1 MKKMEIGTS
10 LLAVIFVVLVVWLSK
25 TVCDQITNEV
35 DTIETKVGQ
44 KLILQKDTLM
54 IIDYSILN
62 SNYTLEDG
70 RQISFDLADK
80 LELVGKNK
88 TTTTAD

>member
-1 MKKMEIGTS
+1 MKKMAIGTG
-10 LLAVIFVVLVVWLSK
+10 LLAVVFVVLVVWLSK
-25 TVCDQITNEV
+25 TVGDQITNEV
-35 DTIETKVGQ
+35 DKIETKVGQ

-54 IIDYSILN
+54 IIDYSVFN

-80 LELVGKNK
+80 LEWVGENK
-88 TTTTAD
+88 TTTKAD

>member
-1 MKKMEIGTS
+1 
-10 LLAVIFVVLVVWLSK
+10 
-25 TVCDQITNEV
+25 
-35 DTIETKVGQ
+35 
-44 KLILQKDTLM
+44 M

-80 LELVGKNK
+80 LEWVGKNK
-88 TTTTAD
+88 TRTKAD